1 MAAGVVLSAVLGG
14 ATALGMA
21 AFAEDA
27 GVVTLLAAWSWGDSM
42 GVAALVA
49 LRLRRSAL
57 SRH

>member
-1 MAAGVVLSAVLGG
+1 MAAGVVFSAVLGG
-14 ATALGMA
+14 ATALGMT

-27 GVVTLLAAWSWGDSM
+27 SVVSLLAAWSSGGSM